1 MNNTWKGADGI
12 VRQVKNMTPM
22 HLAMVC
28 KQLETS
34 STAFNG
40 FKLKDFGSKIIN
52 STLTVDE
59 WMSNIKLIKE
69 GKYHFYDGSTE
80 LDEYYTNLVNNYTA
94 FLAPRCLQFKA
105 HYDEWMARIDDAIKV
120 YYNDKDTDSVA
131 ALTDAK
137 TKSCSENWFADR
149 FDLIKSAASIVPVSP
164 PA

>member
-52 STLTVDE
+52 SSLTVDE
-59 WMSNIKLIKE
+59 WMSNIKLIKD
-69 GKYHFYDGSTE
+69 GKYQFYDDSPE

-105 HYDEWMARIDDAIKV
+105 HFEEWMQNVDGAI
-120 YYNDKDTDSVA
+120 YAYNDVGGDPKKA
-131 ALTDAK
+131 EELTLAK
-137 TKSCSENWFADR
+137 SQTCAENWFAGR
-149 FDLIKSAASIVPVSP
+149 FDLIKSISYEKTEPK
-164 PA
+164 